1 MALPIIPAPTMP
13 IVVPAGDPE
22 SSIVTASSIMTAYS
36 QWADGEGKALKIGVP
51 VNGSTGMSFS
61 GR

>member
-22 SSIVTASSIMTAYS
+22 SSIMTAYS
-36 QWADGEGKALKIGVP
+36 QWADGVGKALKIGVP